1 MAGGNRGRAEL
12 GFKPDTG
19 EEKGKKERERE
30 TTWKADAEE
39 AEGRKSPQ
47 NVTMATE
54 FSTRWEDYMTS
65 SSSPANLRK

>member
-1 MAGGNRGRAEL
+1 VAGGNRGRAEL

-47 NVTMATE
+47 KRNHGNRIFYEVRIT
-54 FSTRWEDYMTS
+54 
-65 SSSPANLRK
+65 